1 MNGKLIHITIFLVL
15 FSCPAIADC
24 SAFRA
29 EAGVA
34 SGIVPKF
41 DDGGHLRALLSF
53 GTASFIAPKPSLID
67 KARSSAELKAKRGFA
82 EWLNAAVSSRSAL
95 VETIEINEETN
106 QIGDTKALAQELTKQ
121 VEAMSSNSEATLKG
135 LVKLDECVDTV
146 DKLVMVELGW
156 RADLQEAAERGLLG
170 SEAMTFTDTP
180 TSKVKPSVGYRIKSP
195 LKDGF

>member
-1 MNGKLIHITIFLVL
+1 MSGKLIHITIFLAML
-15 FSCPAIADC
+15 SCPAIADC

-41 DDGGHLRALLSF
+41 DEEGHLRALLSY

-67 KARSSAELKAKRGFA
+67 KARTSAELRAKRGFA

-121 VEAMSSNSEATLKG
+121 VEALSSNSEAALKG
-135 LVKLDECVDTV
+135 LVKLDECVDTA
-146 DKLVMVELGW
+146 DKLVMVGLGW
-156 RADLQEAAERGLLG
+156 RADLQEAAEHGF
-170 SEAMTFTDTP
+170 SSDDDMTFTDTP
-180 TSKVKPSVGYRIKSP
+180 TSKVKPTMGYRIKSP